1 MNTTTTTQTITTTKF
16 NIDIIKICDILSY
29 ERLQE
34 WQIFTLRCMMWESR
48 KDNPSVDGLIRTFVD
63 KRNDDRF
70 YKGNK
75 VDGYREQNVRRFFD
89 YATSRTKSIPRF
101 NECYTIKTSTK
112 TITTTITE

>member
-16 NIDIIKICDILSY
+16 NIDIIKICDILSE
-29 ERLQE
+29 ERLKDY
-34 WQIFTLRCMMWESR
+34 QIFTLRCLMWESR
-48 KDNPSVDGLIRTFVD
+48 KKNPSIDGLIRTFVD

-75 VDGYREQNVRRFFD
+75 VDGYGERNVRRFWE
-89 YATSRTKSIPRF
+89 YANSRTKGIPRF
-101 NECYTIKTSTK
+101 NECYAIKTSTK